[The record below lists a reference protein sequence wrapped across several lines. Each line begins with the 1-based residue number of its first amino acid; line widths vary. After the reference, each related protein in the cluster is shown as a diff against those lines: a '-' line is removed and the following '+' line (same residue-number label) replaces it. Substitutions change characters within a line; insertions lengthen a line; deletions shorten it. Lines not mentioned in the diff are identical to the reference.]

1 MSPDVV
7 NCHIVIQAGNSRPT
21 AGNGERR
28 RGGSGAALLLGL
40 GVGVP
45 VLLLVLTGTP
55 VAAAVGDEGAF
66 TGEFGAGKVLRLMVL
81 AAWLVWIHF
90 MVCVIAEWRAERRQT
105 GLAPRIPFGGGSQA
119 LARRLVDDTLRLTSP
134 RNSSTGRSGARHPAH
149 APARGGSGGPARGG
163 YRAGGTS
170 RTNTGGRT
178 NPGGRTSAGAQASAA
193 GRAGTGGR
201 ATAGS
206 RAGAGS
212 RGSRPSTRP
221 ANGPADTGAAGSDEA
236 TPHGGSEPATRAG
249 STGARAERGSRTE
262 RAAPTGPLR
271 RSDPAAISRLARG
284 LTGQQPIPAGPGGA
298 APPVPGTS
306 PGTRS
311 AAGGLLP
318 AGTGGGGAE
327 ARGGAGRGVPAGA
340 PSGVP
345 GRTAGANAVPATR
358 GTAGQATGTNAGPA
372 AGDRSDQGGAS
383 GGSGPATDRSGG
395 YRWDEREAAPRALTA
410 GEEAPADLFPDGMD
424 VKFCEVRPPDGRQ
437 YDTLWAIAR
446 RLLGNSLRYHEIF
459 ALNEGRAQP
468 DGQTLTKPSLIAPG
482 WVLMLPPDAEGEEVR
497 TLRVPH
503 REASWVEE
511 VHARFAAQ
519 GSADGR
525 GGTDG
530 APGGDDI
537 GGGPA
542 STGPLRSGAGGW
554 SDGPEAGQEPSP
566 YGPGI
571 GNSGERSAWGGETGT
586 PGGMGPGRLG
596 SGRGITGAAL
606 LAAGVLTALT
616 RRRPGGAG
624 ADPFSA
630 EVEHALRLAADLPSA
645 RFVDRSLRLMSAGLT
660 SRGRPL
666 PPVYAAILTDAALVL
681 HMAPA
686 VPEPP
691 PAPWQQGNNPGSWR
705 IERNPEAPDG
715 LPFDASAS
723 LSADVPAPYPALVT
737 LGRDATGCRIL
748 VDLEGAPG
756 MISLVGDPAVASE
769 VAISVAVELATNMWS
784 DDLRVCLVGFADD
797 PSPIAPGRLRT
808 SSSLSDVLD
817 ELEARGPRDT
827 GWGNEPGAALRGR
840 QAAHIQSLWAPDLLV
855 LAGPPAPQHAER
867 LARLSGGRDETVGV
881 LMVGDSP
888 AARWRFAVGPD
899 ARMSLGVLG
908 VEVNAQTL
916 AAAEYSAV
924 LAMFRIAT
932 GARPAEAPRPSWAS
946 RRLLTTGADAPV
958 PTSRPSER
966 SDAWDDSED
975 RYGGG
980 HQDDGEDQHGS
991 ESWPD
996 GTDRYDS
1003 EEWDG
1008 SPGGQATGGYPPAG
1022 AADDDPYRT
1031 GPYPIAGG
1039 SLHPADRPAGH
1050 PADYA
1055 DDYSAEY
1062 AAEYAADGPDGHA
1075 PEPTAPAGHYPP
1087 PYPEE
1092 HRPPAPDGPE
1102 GTRPPRGSGSIPG
1115 VVPWLPVPQTG
1126 PSVIRM
1132 PVDGPSGLPPSSLPQ
1147 VPPPT
1152 VTPPPVDAPPGS
1164 RPQAATPDVP
1174 GRAGQHQPSDAP
1186 PPYLVESDR
1195 PAIQPTDV
1203 PRVPRTLLVRP
1214 AHGHDEAQQHSPDQP
1229 QPAHR
1234 DEPATQQRQ
1243 EHPGVPAAATGATSA
1258 DVGDVGWDRSY
1269 PPPPPN
1275 EREPYQAQPS
1285 AHPTQPYPQEPH
1297 QAQLH
1302 PPVPPPGY
1310 LAPPGSYPAESYPAP
1325 SHPQD
1330 PNSPSPH
1337 SQAPRS
1343 PQPHSYEPYPQA
1355 PNSPQPHP
1363 YEPYPQAPSSQ
1374 ESYPPGSHPSYPE
1387 PHSSEQGYPA
1397 ASYQEADAPP
1407 APLHGN
1413 GPLETLPR
1421 LDPDPAGATE
1431 AEVHVLGTP
1440 SVDAP
1445 GRPDRNQI
1453 DLLTEIVVFLALH
1466 RDGAYPEDVSDL
1478 LDLPLGSVPD
1488 PRAPGGSGTGV
1499 LAGLIAARTWLGVDA
1514 GGRPR
1519 LQPTSDGRWVLSTD
1533 VRCDWE
1539 LFVAYTHRAAR
1550 PDDASD
1556 PESDL
1561 RAALNLVSG
1570 PLWSGLPEGRY
1581 GWARSTPV
1589 ESTMRSAVIDA
1600 AHRLAM
1606 LTLEAGD
1613 TVTAMAACRTGL
1625 RAAPTA
1631 ETLWRDLLRTVAAR
1645 GDRRTLEA
1653 VAGELYRTVSAQST
1667 RRGGAA
1673 EPETD
1678 ALVQQLLP
1686 GFRRRHH

>member
-178 NPGGRTSAGAQASAA
+178 NPGGRTSTGAQASAA

-212 RGSRPSTRP
+212 RGGRPSTRP

-249 STGARAERGSRTE
+249 SAGARAERGSRTDRATRIE

-345 GRTAGANAVPATR
+345 GRTAGANTVPATR

-1115 VVPWLPVPQTG
+1115 VVPWLPVPQAG

-1147 VPPPT
+1147 LPPPT
-1152 VTPPPVDAPPGS
+1152 VTPPPVPPVAPPPVAPPPVAPPPVDAPPGS

-1186 PPYLVESDR
+1186 PPYLIESDR

-1214 AHGHDEAQQHSPDQP
+1214 AHGHDEAQQHSPD
-1229 QPAHR
+1229 
-1234 DEPATQQRQ
+1234 
-1243 EHPGVPAAATGATSA
+1243 
-1258 DVGDVGWDRSY
+1258 
-1269 PPPPPN
+1269 
-1275 EREPYQAQPS
+1275 
-1285 AHPTQPYPQEPH
+1285 
-1297 QAQLH
+1297 
-1302 PPVPPPGY
+1302 
-1310 LAPPGSYPAESYPAP
+1310 
-1325 SHPQD
+1325 
-1330 PNSPSPH
+1330 
-1337 SQAPRS
+1337 
-1343 PQPHSYEPYPQA
+1343 
-1355 PNSPQPHP
+1355 
-1363 YEPYPQAPSSQ
+1363 
-1374 ESYPPGSHPSYPE
+1374 
-1387 PHSSEQGYPA
+1387 
-1397 ASYQEADAPP
+1397 
-1407 APLHGN
+1407 
-1413 GPLETLPR
+1413 
-1421 LDPDPAGATE
+1421 
-1431 AEVHVLGTP
+1431 
-1440 SVDAP
+1440 
-1445 GRPDRNQI
+1445 
-1453 DLLTEIVVFLALH
+1453 
-1466 RDGAYPEDVSDL
+1466 
-1478 LDLPLGSVPD
+1478 
-1488 PRAPGGSGTGV
+1488 
-1499 LAGLIAARTWLGVDA
+1499 
-1514 GGRPR
+1514 
-1519 LQPTSDGRWVLSTD
+1519 
-1533 VRCDWE
+1533 
-1539 LFVAYTHRAAR
+1539 
-1550 PDDASD
+1550 
-1556 PESDL
+1556 
-1561 RAALNLVSG
+1561 
-1570 PLWSGLPEGRY
+1570 
-1581 GWARSTPV
+1581 
-1589 ESTMRSAVIDA
+1589 
-1600 AHRLAM
+1600 
-1606 LTLEAGD
+1606 
-1613 TVTAMAACRTGL
+1613 
-1625 RAAPTA
+1625 
-1631 ETLWRDLLRTVAAR
+1631 
-1645 GDRRTLEA
+1645 
-1653 VAGELYRTVSAQST
+1653 
-1667 RRGGAA
+1667 
-1673 EPETD
+1673 
-1678 ALVQQLLP
+1678 
-1686 GFRRRHH
+1686 